1 MKKAVAEIQKKCD
14 EDYKKFMDDHQNKLE
29 VALDDCKIKY
39 DNEMVRA
46 RFLKLSEKFV
56 VAIK

>member
-1 MKKAVAEIQKKCD
+1 
-14 EDYKKFMDDHQNKLE
+14 MDDHQNKLE

-46 RFLKLSEKFV
+46 RFFKFSEKFV
-56 VAIK
+56 VAIN